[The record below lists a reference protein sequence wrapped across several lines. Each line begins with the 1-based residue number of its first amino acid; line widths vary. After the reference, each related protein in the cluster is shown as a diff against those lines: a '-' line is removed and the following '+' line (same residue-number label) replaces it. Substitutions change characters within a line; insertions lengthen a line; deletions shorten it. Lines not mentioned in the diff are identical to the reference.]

1 MKRMEDLTDKQKE
14 CLIVI
19 NLLIRRHD
27 YSPTIR
33 EIAKELKNNSPATT
47 FHHMKKLKEKGYI
60 TWQPNQNRTIKII
73 K

>member
-1 MKRMEDLTDKQKE
+1 MEDLTDKQKE
-14 CLIVI
+14 CLII
-19 NLLIRRHD
+19 ISLLTKAKG
-27 YSPTIR
+27 YPPTVR

-60 TWQPNQNRTIKII
+60 TWIKGQNRTIRVLKD

>member
-1 MKRMEDLTDKQKE
+1 MEDLTDKQKE
-14 CLIVI
+14 CLII
-19 NLLIRRHD
+19 ISLLTKAKE
-27 YSPTIR
+27 YPPTVR

-60 TWQPNQNRTIKII
+60 TWIKGQNRTIRVLKD

>member
-1 MKRMEDLTDKQKE
+1 MLDLTNKQKE

-19 NLLIRRHD
+19 NLLTKKKG
-27 YSPTIR
+27 YPPTVR

-60 TWQPNQNRTIKII
+60 TWIKGQNRTIKVL
-73 K
+73 KDK